1 MAYEIEEAFKAI
13 EDELIDSMIRN
24 MKHHRAE
31 ELREGF
37 EWTSWQT
44 LQLNAL
50 RKYSSN
56 NRKKF
61 TKQFADINAKIE
73 EGIRQSRLTGNMDAE
88 IEILEAIKKGFKA
101 SKVAPG
107 MQAEFF
113 KVNDRKLDALIEAT
127 KNDMQK
133 AEHAMLRMADDQY
146 RQVIFN
152 AQVYANTGA
161 GTYEKAVDMATK
173 DYLSRGINCIQYKNG
188 ARVDIAS
195 YAAMAIRTANTRA
208 YLTGEGEKR
217 REWGISTV
225 IVNKRGHACLKCL
238 KWTGRV
244 LIDDVWSG
252 GKKED
257 GDYPLM
263 STAMAQGLYHPNC
276 KDIHTTFFPGITA
289 EPKPLTRQEVEE
301 SKADYMREQEINYA
315 NRQKDKF
322 KRLADGALDPDDKA
336 KYQAKAKEW
345 KHRALEMDA
354 ESELG
359 TFKKN
364 LDLGE
369 GMEKEYYDVIKTR
382 FSHGTKD
389 AKRVYN
395 KYVPKNAIE
404 DNNYEWIAKY
414 ENGKIKM
421 HFGMDLNNTRGPGAT
436 WFHEHGHLIDDQA
449 GYISHDKKFLS
460 ALFDDFIDISTNK
473 SYIEIEEELVDMR
486 IQSGVADIIN
496 GLSEDKIKGVA
507 FHALRTDGSSYWTKE
522 SICEEAFAH
531 MFECQFDDLR
541 CKEMKK
547 YFPRALKVF
556 EDILKGM

>member
-1 MAYEIEEAFKAI
+1 MAYEIEDAFKAI

-50 RKYSSN
+50 REYSAN

-101 SKVAPG
+101 SKIAPG
-107 MQAEFF
+107 LQAEFF
-113 KVNDRKLDALIEAT
+113 RVNDRKLDALIEAT
-127 KNDMQK
+127 KKDMAT
-133 AEHAMLRMADDQY
+133 AERAMLRMADDQY

-188 ARVDIAS
+188 ARVNIAS
-195 YAAMAIRTANTRA
+195 YAAMAIKTADTRA

-217 REWGISTV
+217 QEWGISTV
-225 IVNKRGHACLKCL
+225 IVNKRGHACLRCL

-263 STAMAQGLYHPNC
+263 SFAMEQGLYHPNC
-276 KDIHTTFFPGITA
+276 KDIHTTFFPGITE

-336 KYQAKAKEW
+336 KYMKKAKEW
-345 KHRALEMDA
+345 RERVRALEKSA
-354 ESELG
+354 E
-359 TFKKN
+359 N
-364 LDLGE
+364 DI
-369 GMEKEYYDVIKTR
+369 IKLKINSPIKQRNT
-382 FSHGTKD
+382 GKG
-389 AKRVYN
+389 N
-395 KYVPKNAIE
+395 PNAILQF
-404 DNNYEWIAKY
+404 DVN
-414 ENGKIKM
+414 
-421 HFGMDLNNTRGPGAT
+421 LNNRQNK
-436 WFHEHGHLIDDQA
+436 I
-449 GYISHDKKFLS
+449 LS
-460 ALFDDFIDISTNK
+460 ALPNFDSRITVKKKEVKMSDLAALTAKTGDEFALFTRGSERLIIRGDAHSVNVDVEMAREMAKQGYKFTGHTHPGIDSFCLTA
-473 SYIEIEEELVDMR
+473 SDGDYEIL
-486 IQSGVADIIN
+486 
-496 GLSEDKIKGVA
+496 
-507 FHALRTDGSSYWTKE
+507 
-522 SICEEAFAH
+522 EAFN
-531 MFECQFDDLR
+531 Q
-541 CKEMKK
+541 KTSVT
-547 YFPRALKVF
+547 YNS
-556 EDILKGM
+556 KGDYMTYGE